1 MTRPAVRLPTSGMTL
16 VEVLVALAVFAVIG
30 TAAFAMLDQTLRSE
44 RLAGARLA
52 RLVEVQRTMRILSI
66 DTLQAISGSVTQD
79 GASLSFLR
87 RGAVSQGGGP
97 AVDGLVVRY
106 ALEGDTF
113 IREIGAPGMEP
124 ARQPLLTDVLS
135 AQWQLVQSGAYL
147 SAGSGTEGTEGLDL
161 VLDLSGDQRL
171 RGLFPVPHD
180 LTKPPPP

>member
-1 MTRPAVRLPTSGMTL
+1 MSLPAVRPPASGMTL

-52 RLVEVQRTMRILSI
+52 RLVEIQRTMRVLSI

-79 GASLSFLR
+79 GSALSFLR
-87 RGAVSQGGGP
+87 RGAVLGGGGP
-97 AVDGLVVRY
+97 AVEGLVVRY
-106 ALEGDTF
+106 SLDGSTF
-113 IREIGAPGMEP
+113 IREIGAPGTEP
-124 ARQPLLTDVLS
+124 AQQSLLTDVVS
-135 AQWQLVQSGAYL
+135 ARWQLVQSGGYL
-147 SAGSGTEGTEGLDL
+147 SAASRAEGTEGLDL

-180 LTKPPPP
+180 LTKPSSP